1 MKRQDRITLLRYDD
15 ESTFRAMPSV
25 EVVAE
30 LEEKEKYK
38 YTIDSV
44 NNSVTLYLAPA
55 LSLAY
60 QFG

>member
-1 MKRQDRITLLRYDD
+1 
-15 ESTFRAMPSV
+15 MPSV